1 MSSTVFNP
9 AILRRIVR
17 AGTASSF
24 GSRPGMRRHRWT
36 ELELQELSLAY
47 LEHRNQMPLWKIAE
61 MLEFSFASPKPVRQ
75 EDDDDAPIT
84 PKTPKTPGT
93 AAATA
98 RTRAPSVQAITS
110 KLTDCVFLDTRGHL
124 GYKDVFPSQLHCQVW
139 EHVKLS
145 QKHREMIARMK
156 MSAEAETKPSKSASS
171 GNGNG
176 NGSIWNVNR
185 HEFLYDTV
193 EEYEAAFPPAK
204 RRKII
209 NDNDDDDQTTTTIAA
224 THQAVE
230 PVVEHVVGHVVGEI
244 EMGDICEALNE
255 IAQQIEER
263 EQGHQRVNQ
272 SVQDSLANIRSH
284 ERQIAALLTNIH
296 DATAE
301 IETHRQA
308 IAQEMETLE
317 SSFSAPTTA
326 APTSTSASTSASAAA
341 PTLGPLTHA
350 ANSSFDPNHYQCRT
364 CSQMFDPRNG
374 GFWLIGPNRETG
386 DTFYLCRGCTAFME
400 ETTTPAATALPLPFL
415 SQRIDEECGCGCG
428 CSGGDCDCW
437 DSDYEYDNYDDEPKQ
452 GDYDHSEECS

>member
-1 MSSTVFNP
+1 M
-9 AILRRIVR
+9 I
-17 AGTASSF
+17 
-24 GSRPGMRRHRWT
+24 
-36 ELELQELSLAY
+36 
-47 LEHRNQMPLWKIAE
+47 
-61 MLEFSFASPKPVRQ
+61 
-75 EDDDDAPIT
+75 
-84 PKTPKTPGT
+84 
-93 AAATA
+93 
-98 RTRAPSVQAITS
+98 QA
-110 KLTDCVFLDTRGHL
+110 
-124 GYKDVFPSQLHCQVW
+124 
-139 EHVKLS
+139 
-145 QKHREMIARMK
+145 MK
-156 MSAEAETKPSKSASS
+156 MSTEAAASKKQKS
-171 GNGNG
+171 GRSGS
-176 NGSIWNVNR
+176 SIWNVHR

-209 NDNDDDDQTTTTIAA
+209 DDNDDNDQTIAA
-224 THQAVE
+224 HQHVE
-230 PVVEHVVGHVVGEI
+230 PVVEPVVGEI

-272 SVQDSLANIRSH
+272 SVQDSLANIRAH

-317 SSFSAPTTA
+317 SSFASATTTSAPA
-326 APTSTSASTSASAAA
+326 STSASTSAA

-350 ANSSFDPNHYQCRT
+350 ANSSFDPNHYNCRA

-400 ETTTPAATALPLPFL
+400 ETTTPAATPTPTAARPFL

-428 CSGGDCDCW
+428 GGDCDCW

>member
-9 AILRRIVR
+9 ATLRRIVR

-24 GSRPGMRRHRWT
+24 GSRPGMRRHHWT

-61 MLEFSFASPKPVRQ
+61 MLEFSFASPKPTLNA

-93 AAATA
+93 AAAH
-98 RTRAPSVQAITS
+98 TRAPSVQAITS

-124 GYKDVFPSQLHCQVW
+124 GYKNVFPSQLHCQVW
-139 EHVKLS
+139 EHVKQS
-145 QKHREMIARMK
+145 QRHREMIARMK
-156 MSAEAETKPSKSASS
+156 TSAEAETKPTKSASS
-171 GNGNG
+171 GNG
-176 NGSIWNVNR
+176 SIWNVHR
-185 HEFLYDTV
+185 HEFLYDTM
-193 EEYEAAFPPAK
+193 EEYEAAFPSAK

-209 NDNDDDDQTTTTIAA
+209 DDNDDDQTIIAA
-224 THQAVE
+224 HQQVE
-230 PVVEHVVGHVVGEI
+230 PVVEPVVGEI

-317 SSFSAPTTA
+317 SSFASATTTSAPA
-326 APTSTSASTSASAAA
+326 STSASTSAA

-386 DTFYLCRGCTAFME
+386 DTFYLCRQCTAFME
-400 ETTTPAATALPLPFL
+400 ETTTPTAPPTAAPTAALPFL
-415 SQRIDEECGCGCG
+415 SQRIDEESDDDNC
-428 CSGGDCDCW
+428 DCDCW
-437 DSDYEYDNYDDEPKQ
+437 DSDYEYDNYDEEPRQ

>member
-9 AILRRIVR
+9 ATLRRIVR

-24 GSRPGMRRHRWT
+24 GSRPGMRRHHWT

-61 MLEFSFASPKPVRQ
+61 MLEFSFASPKPTLNA

-84 PKTPKTPGT
+84 PKTPKTPKTPGT
-93 AAATA
+93 AAAH
-98 RTRAPSVQAITS
+98 TRVPSVQAITS
-110 KLTDCVFLDTRGHL
+110 KLTDCVFLETRGHL
-124 GYKDVFPSQLHCQVW
+124 GYKNVFPSQLHCQVW

-145 QKHREMIARMK
+145 QRHREMIAGMK
-156 MSAEAETKPSKSASS
+156 TSAEAAASKKQKS
-171 GNGNG
+171 GRSG
-176 NGSIWNVNR
+176 NGSIWNVHAR
-185 HEFLYDTV
+185 EFLYDTV

-209 NDNDDDDQTTTTIAA
+209 DDNDDDHNDHNDHNDQTIVAA
-224 THQAVE
+224 QPVE
-230 PVVEHVVGHVVGEI
+230 PVVEPVVGEI

-263 EQGHQRVNQ
+263 EQSHQRVNQ
-272 SVQDSLANIRSH
+272 SVQDSLANIRAH

-296 DATAE
+296 DTTAE

-308 IAQEMETLE
+308 IAQEMERLE
-317 SSFSAPTTA
+317 SSFSAA
-326 APTSTSASTSASAAA
+326 AASTSASTSAA

-350 ANSSFDPNHYQCRT
+350 ANSSFDPNHYNCRA

-400 ETTTPAATALPLPFL
+400 ETTTPIATPTPTAARPFL
-415 SQRIDEECGCGCG
+415 SQRIDEESDDDNCD
-428 CSGGDCDCW
+428 GDCACW
-437 DSDYEYDNYDDEPKQ
+437 DSEDDETYYGYGYDEPRQ

>member
-9 AILRRIVR
+9 ATLRRIVR

-24 GSRPGMRRHRWT
+24 GSRPGMRRHHWT

-61 MLEFSFASPKPVRQ
+61 MLEFSFASPKPTLNA

-84 PKTPKTPGT
+84 PKTPKTPKTPGT
-93 AAATA
+93 AAAH
-98 RTRAPSVQAITS
+98 TRVPSVQAITS
-110 KLTDCVFLDTRGHL
+110 KLTDCVFLETRGHL
-124 GYKDVFPSQLHCQVW
+124 GYKNVFPSQLHCQVW
-139 EHVKLS
+139 EHVKQS
-145 QKHREMIARMK
+145 QRHREMIARMK
-156 MSAEAETKPSKSASS
+156 MSAETEIKPTKSASS
-171 GNGNG
+171 GNG
-176 NGSIWNVNR
+176 SIWNVHR

-193 EEYEAAFPPAK
+193 EEYEAAFPSAK

-209 NDNDDDDQTTTTIAA
+209 DDNDDDQTIIAA
-224 THQAVE
+224 HQQVE
-230 PVVEHVVGHVVGEI
+230 PVVEPVVGEI

-272 SVQDSLANIRSH
+272 SVQDSLANIRAH

-296 DATAE
+296 DTTAE

-308 IAQEMETLE
+308 IAQEMERLE
-317 SSFSAPTTA
+317 SSFASAASTSAPA
-326 APTSTSASTSASAAA
+326 STSASTSAA

-386 DTFYLCRGCTAFME
+386 DTFYLCRQCTAFME
-400 ETTTPAATALPLPFL
+400 ETTTPTAPPTAAPTAALPFL
-415 SQRIDEECGCGCG
+415 SQRIDEESDDDNC
-428 CSGGDCDCW
+428 DCDCW
-437 DSDYEYDNYDDEPKQ
+437 DSDYEYDNYDEEPRQ

>member
-1 MSSTVFNP
+1 
-9 AILRRIVR
+9 
-17 AGTASSF
+17 
-24 GSRPGMRRHRWT
+24 
-36 ELELQELSLAY
+36 
-47 LEHRNQMPLWKIAE
+47 MPLWKIAE
-61 MLEFSFASPKPVRQ
+61 MLEFSFASPKPVHQ

-84 PKTPKTPGT
+84 PKTPKMPGT
-93 AAATA
+93 AAAA
-98 RTRAPSVQAITS
+98 HTRAPSVQAITS
-110 KLTDCVFLDTRGHL
+110 KLMNCVFLETGGQW
-124 GYKDVFPSQLHCQVW
+124 GYESVKPSQLHCQVW
-139 EHVKLS
+139 EHVKQS

-156 MSAEAETKPSKSASS
+156 MSAETETKPTKSASR
-171 GNGNG
+171 G

-193 EEYEAAFPPAK
+193 EEYEAAFPSAK

-209 NDNDDDDQTTTTIAA
+209 NDNDDDDHNDDQTTTTIAA
-224 THQAVE
+224 HQAVE
-230 PVVEHVVGHVVGEI
+230 PVVEPIVGEI

-263 EQGHQRVNQ
+263 EQDHQRVNQ

-284 ERQIAALLTNIH
+284 ERQIAVLLTNIH
-296 DATAE
+296 DTTAE

-317 SSFSAPTTA
+317 SSFSATTTTTA
-326 APTSTSASTSASAAA
+326 PASTSASTSASAAA

-386 DTFYLCRGCTAFME
+386 DTFYLCRECTAFME
-400 ETTTPAATALPLPFL
+400 ETTTPAAPPTAALPFL

-428 CSGGDCDCW
+428 GGDCDCW
-437 DSDYEYDNYDDEPKQ
+437 DSDYEYDNYEDEPKQ

>member
-1 MSSTVFNP
+1 
-9 AILRRIVR
+9 
-17 AGTASSF
+17 
-24 GSRPGMRRHRWT
+24 
-36 ELELQELSLAY
+36 
-47 LEHRNQMPLWKIAE
+47 MPLWKIAE
-61 MLEFSFASPKPVRQ
+61 MLEFSFASPKPTLNA

-84 PKTPKTPGT
+84 PKTPGT
-93 AAATA
+93 AAAH
-98 RTRAPSVQAITS
+98 TRVPSVQAITS
-110 KLTDCVFLDTRGHL
+110 KLTDCVFLETRGHL
-124 GYKDVFPSQLHCQVW
+124 GYKNVFPSQLHCQVW

-145 QKHREMIARMK
+145 QRHREMIQAMK
-156 MSAEAETKPSKSASS
+156 MSTEAAASKKQKS
-171 GNGNG
+171 GRSG
-176 NGSIWNVNR
+176 NGSIWNVHAR
-185 HEFLYDTV
+185 EFLYDTV

-209 NDNDDDDQTTTTIAA
+209 DDNDDDHNDHNDHNDQTIVAA
-224 THQAVE
+224 QPVAAQPVE
-230 PVVEHVVGHVVGEI
+230 PVVGEI

-263 EQGHQRVNQ
+263 EQSHQRVNQ

-296 DATAE
+296 DTTAE

-317 SSFSAPTTA
+317 SSFSAA
-326 APTSTSASTSASAAA
+326 AASTSASTSAA

-350 ANSSFDPNHYQCRT
+350 ANSSFDPNHYHCRA

-400 ETTTPAATALPLPFL
+400 ETTTPIATPTPTAARPFL
-415 SQRIDEECGCGCG
+415 SQRIDEESDDDNC
-428 CSGGDCDCW
+428 DCACW
-437 DSDYEYDNYDDEPKQ
+437 DSEDDETYYGYGYDELRQ